1 VYLLCDDSNFGD
13 SILQVITPTTSTL
26 GSSNTDLLPGI
37 YAILLSDVWLSP
49 LLRLS
54 DWMSNLKKHVLAP
67 RARTQE
73 EMNLSFQ
80 GTFYNMGE
88 RYTVRVYEVPSVF
101 WQLWS
106 NVAFSSGFHES
117 ALCSIF
123 LFCTVSRWLLLW
135 IFDSEFSVLGGQ
147 VLSSEDLGLGTVVWF

>member
-1 VYLLCDDSNFGD
+1 VKVYLLCDDSNFGD
-13 SILQVITPTTSTL
+13 SILQIITPTTSTL
-26 GSSNTDLLPGI
+26 GSSSTDLLPGI

-80 GTFYNMGE
+80 GTSYNMGE
-88 RYTVRVYEVPSVF
+88 RYTVRVYEVPFVF
-101 WQLWS
+101 LAPL
-106 NVAFSSGFHES
+106 V
-117 ALCSIF
+117 
-123 LFCTVSRWLLLW
+123 
-135 IFDSEFSVLGGQ
+135 
-147 VLSSEDLGLGTVVWF
+147 